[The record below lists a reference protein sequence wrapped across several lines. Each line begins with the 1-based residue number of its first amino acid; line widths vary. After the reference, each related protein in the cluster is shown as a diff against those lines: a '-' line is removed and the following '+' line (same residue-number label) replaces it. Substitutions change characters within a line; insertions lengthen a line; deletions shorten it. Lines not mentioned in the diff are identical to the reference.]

1 MAMRRW
7 LCIAALGLSLVAMP
21 VWGQRHGGGGGGH
34 AASGGS
40 FSSHSA
46 FHSSGVSSAGVHSPG
61 IHSSGVRGYGAVRGG
76 VAGRGAGIN
85 LRIGNSF
92 YPRRGVYGRR
102 SHSSYA
108 PYYPYGYYGW
118 YADPLYDTS
127 DQDTYA
133 DEYRPAPAQDEDSGV
148 RQDLDALNGKVDR
161 LQQDVEA
168 RNRPK
173 DTEPETALVFRDR
186 HVEEVRNYAISN
198 GTLWVL
204 NAPAAKKIPLDQL
217 DLAATVKMNDDRG
230 VDFQVPGPSLSI
242 MLMR

>member
-1 MAMRRW
+1 VAATRLRVEASRRI
-7 LCIAALGLSLVAMP
+7 LLFIPPVLVP
-21 VWGQRHGGGGGGH
+21 RC
-34 AASGGS
+34 S
-40 FSSHSA
+40 F
-46 FHSSGVSSAGVHSPG
+46 PG

-118 YADPLYDTS
+118 YADPLYDTN

-133 DEYRPAPAQDEDSGV
+133 DEYRPAPAQDDEDSGV

-242 MLMR
+242 MLMRLDGPRKLHRFLSLRDFLQPVE